1 MTNHGKSIM
10 KRKNYLVY
18 ILNLNLLNFLFFS
31 VIFSVKVP
39 FKFEQIREMLGENLR
54 NNSVHSEQYT
64 YLESNLSC
72 LIK

>member
-18 ILNLNLLNFLFFS
+18 ISNLNLLNFLFFS

-39 FKFEQIREMLGENLR
+39 FKFEQIREMLAENLR
-54 NNSVHSEQYT
+54 NNSVHSVQYT
-64 YLESNLSC
+64 YSESNLSC